1 MKPKYGLLVCLF
13 FLNLQISVELVQA
26 ESVRVLITGNLVVS
40 QDNPTGVSIP
50 LSYVGSTIISLDKE
64 VRFFRGVEL
73 ELTVPQTYL
82 AYRGSLAIA
91 MYADLNSTPDFGIA
105 DIEGRQISFELVPN
119 KIQTVY
125 QIPLRSFHGL
135 KTTPYVS
142 VPTDIIAPSS
152 FPILFR
158 LMPVIKGLSETIESM
173 FFTLHVKPILSN
185 EGAVRIAF
193 RYPEQLQGKPFIILI
208 DDVVIEHPG
217 EEQLL
222 KEGEHHLVVLSD
234 DYRNESRRFL
244 IERGKI
250 LNITIAL
257 QDPTPLILFEAPE
270 DVRIYF
276 DNELLVNTVQ
286 PHPVEPGTHAVTFQ
300 MSDYSVTRPL
310 TVQKGKI
317 YKVALTVDITISES
331 E

>member
-1 MKPKYGLLVCLF
+1 MKTRYGVLVCLF
-13 FLNLQISVELVQA
+13 FFNFQIHA
-26 ESVRVLITGNLVVS
+26 EMVRALITGNLVIA
-40 QDNPTGVSIP
+40 QDNPAGVSIP
-50 LSYVGSTIISLDKE
+50 LSYVSSTLITLDKE

-91 MYADLNSTPDFGIA
+91 LYADLNHIPDFGIA
-105 DIEGRQISFELVPN
+105 DVLGRQISFEPIPN
-119 KIQTVY
+119 KIQTIY
-125 QIPLRSFHGL
+125 QLPLRPAHGL

-142 VPTDIIAPSS
+142 VPTDIIPPSS

-158 LMPVIKGLSETIESM
+158 LMPVIKGLNEEIESM
-173 FFTLHVKPILSN
+173 SFQLNVKPILSN
-185 EGAVRIAF
+185 EGAVRIAC
-193 RYPEQLQGKPFIILI
+193 RYPEQLQGKPVIILI

-217 EEQLL
+217 DEQLL
-222 KEGEHHLVVLSD
+222 REGEHHLIVLSD

-250 LNITIAL
+250 LDITIAL
-257 QDPTPLILFEAPE
+257 QDPTPLVFFEAPA
-270 DVRIYF
+270 DARIYF
-276 DNELLVNTVQ
+276 DNELVVNTLK
-286 PHPVEPGTHAVTFQ
+286 PYAVEPGTHEVTFR

-310 TVQKGKI
+310 TVQKGKT
-317 YKVALTVDITISES
+317 YKVALTVDLTISES